1 MPARSTPNSSPRQP
15 AEQAVAR
22 RFAPLLGQLTAL
34 EQAANPDGV
43 NLHWGP
49 LPMPDAALF
58 AQLCELA
65 RKGLLAVRAHRRYF
79 LRHDLYDDGMYWYR
93 LCLLISGAASACIG
107 RSETH
112 VPNALTTRLTLYVTE
127 LSEFTVLG
135 GDMLKRNYEA
145 AGNLL
150 LAFDSESLRQAVLSH
165 GKKRGCQAVSIFA
178 KKTIERID
186 QLKAKFS
193 SGSMMR

>member
-1 MPARSTPNSSPRQP
+1 
-15 AEQAVAR
+15 
-22 RFAPLLGQLTAL
+22 
-34 EQAANPDGV
+34 
-43 NLHWGP
+43 
-49 LPMPDAALF
+49 MPDAALF

-93 LCLLISGAASACIG
+93 LCLLISGAALACIG

-112 VPNALTTRLTLYVTE
+112 VPNTLTTRLTLYVTE

-145 AGNLL
+145 SGNLL
-150 LAFDSESLRQAVLSH
+150 LAFDSESLRLAVLSR
-165 GKKRGCQAVSIFA
+165 GKKRGCQAVSVFA

-186 QLKAKFS
+186 RLKPKPS
-193 SGSMMR
+193 SRSVSQ